1 MKKILILVLLFSG
14 YIQAQIVNI
23 PDANFKA
30 KLLSSNTFNTI
41 AYGNGGYLKI
51 DQNND
56 GEIQVAEA
64 MVIDSLN
71 VPFSSIVDF
80 SGISDFT
87 NLKKINCS
95 NNQISNLN
103 VTNLSLLQELYCS
116 NNCMGT
122 LSVNGLSNLKIL
134 EANTICVSN
143 FNLSGLTS
151 LEYFSCT
158 YNSLSALDVSQLSA
172 LKILNCG
179 YNNLVSLSISGFPDL
194 EQLICD
200 NNQSLSSLNISSLP
214 SLAFLDVTLT
224 NIGSL
229 DLTSF
234 TSLTSVVCT
243 LANLNSLQ
251 VSNLPNLNSLLC
263 ASNSLS
269 NLDLGSMP
277 ALQVLQCGGNLFTT
291 LDLSETPNINRIECS
306 GTLIPY
312 LDLSNLTN
320 LYEFSCYGGQFEELD
335 FSSNPNLSLLILN
348 TNTELKRLSLKNG
361 TIQIFNGNGLI
372 ECTSLEYICVDENEI
387 SQIQNFINAS
397 NLTNVALSSYCS
409 FTPGGDYN
417 TITGSVNYDANNNG
431 CDETDFSFPFFRL
444 AVDLNTVSTNSSV
457 FSNNIGVYNLYT
469 ATEGEYALT
478 PVLENPSYFTV
489 SPEPGIAIIEEI
501 DNSITNLDF
510 CIMANGI
517 HPDLEIVIAPV
528 TPARP
533 GFEAEYLIVYKNK
546 GNQILSQ
553 QYGVNFFYNQ
563 NLMQLV
569 STSVLP
575 SAQSPGGLQW
585 DYADLMPFESRS
597 ILVTMSI
604 NPPTDPENP
613 VNINDVLTF
622 ASVILPQEG
631 DEIVQDNTFVYN
643 QTVVG
648 SYDPNDITCLQGDV
662 VPPSEIGNYLHYIVR
677 FENTGTAP
685 AENIVVKVEVE
696 PNQFDYNSLQ
706 VMATS
711 NDASVRMNANVIEFV
726 FQNIQLESGGHG
738 NILLKMKTNGTL
750 QTGDYVQK
758 RANIYFDYNFPIE
771 TNEAETLFQALSV
784 VNPILNDLIS
794 IYPNP
799 VKDVVNITIKDNS
812 TIKTIELYD
821 IQGRLLQTQ
830 LVNDITSQINLTERA
845 NGMYF
850 IKINTD
856 KGSKVEKLIKE

>member
-143 FNLSGLTS
+143 FNLNGLTG

-158 YNSLSALDVSQLSA
+158 YNSLSALDVSQSTG

-179 YNNLVSLSISGFPDL
+179 YNNLVSLTISGFPDL
-194 EQLICD
+194 EQLICES
-200 NNQSLSSLNISSLP
+200 NPSMSSFNISSLP

-243 LANLNSLQ
+243 LANLNTLQ
-251 VSNLPNLNSLLC
+251 VSNLPNLISLLC
-263 ASNSLS
+263 AGNSLS

-372 ECTSLEYICVDENEI
+372 GCTSLEYICVDENEI

-489 SPEPGIAIIEEI
+489 SPEPGIAFIEEI

-585 DYADLMPFESRS
+585 DYTDLMPFESRS

-784 VNPILNDLIS
+784 VNPILDDLIS

-799 VKDVVNITIKDNS
+799 VKDVVNITIKENS

-830 LVNDITSQINLTERA
+830 LVNDITSELNLAERA